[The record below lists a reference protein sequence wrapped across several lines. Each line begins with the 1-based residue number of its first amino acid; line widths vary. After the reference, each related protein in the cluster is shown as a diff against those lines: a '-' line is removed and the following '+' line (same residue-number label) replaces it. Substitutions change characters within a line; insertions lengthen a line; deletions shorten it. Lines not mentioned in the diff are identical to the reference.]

1 MRKILAAALCTVLI
15 TTLCACKNETESQSG
30 SIAESSAIPTIT
42 TSDNDR
48 VNPISENDFDVDDV
62 EGGVMITAYK
72 GASPDVKIP
81 ETIGGKK
88 VVSLRNMSFDSDT
101 VTSVYIP
108 AGAVEVNS
116 DGRLYIYSDQF
127 AEINVDPANSE
138 FYSKD
143 GVLYSKKDDTLL
155 MYPRGKSDESF
166 EIPNGTAAIGEYAFG
181 NARKLRSVL
190 IPESVKEL
198 KNGAFNN
205 CENLDEANIPESI
218 TVLNAYV
225 FAGSGT
231 LGSLEIPKKVTK
243 ISGFAFS
250 GSKWA
255 DAHADE
261 NGLVIVNG
269 MLINGDNAKGDVTV
283 PESVTEIVEGA
294 FYLYDE
300 ITSVTVP
307 NEKTVVS
314 EYAFDCCDN
323 LKSVTHDGKTYD
335 PNE

>member
-1 MRKILAAALCTVLI
+1 MRKILAAALCATFI
-15 TTLCACKNETESQSG
+15 STLCACKNG
-30 SIAESSAIPTIT
+30 AESPIENPIIT
-42 TSDNDR
+42 QPENDR
-48 VNPISENDFDVDDV
+48 VNPINEGDFEVEDVS
-62 EGGVMITAYK
+62 GGARITAYK
-72 GASPDVKIP
+72 GENPNVRIP

-88 VVSLRNMSFDSDT
+88 VVSLRDMRFDSDT

-108 AGAVEVNS
+108 AGVAEVNS

-127 AEINVDPANSE
+127 AEISVDPANNG

-143 GVLYSKKDDTLL
+143 GVLYSKKDNTLL

-166 EIPNGTAAIGEYAFG
+166 EIPNGTAAIGEYAFT
-181 NARKLRSVL
+181 NARKLRSVS

-198 KNGAFNN
+198 KTGAFNN
-205 CENLDEANIPESI
+205 CESLDEANIPEGI
-218 TVLNAYV
+218 TALDAYV
-225 FAGSGT
+225 FAGCGT
-231 LGSLEIPKKVTK
+231 LGFLEISEKITK

-283 PESVTEIVEGA
+283 PESVAEIVEGA
-294 FYLYDE
+294 FYLNDE
-300 ITSVTVP
+300 IKSVTVP
-307 NEKTVVS
+307 NEKTIIS
-314 EYAFDCCDN
+314 EYAFDYCDN
-323 LKSVTHDGKTYD
+323 LKSVAHGGKTYN